1 MPHPLPFSF
10 FLSLM
15 PCVSLPVCTSCLGVI
30 SPFEGG
36 EGEKKKENNVEVFLF
51 VCVRF
56 VLLLSDSFLRVVKS
70 SSFAAFRYFHS
81 VINDPKLEDS
91 IRHARGAK
99 IDNRYRS
106 PRPHK

>member
-1 MPHPLPFSF
+1 MFLCLVVLHAWVLSPHLREAR
-10 FLSLM
+10 
-15 PCVSLPVCTSCLGVI
+15 G
-30 SPFEGG
+30 
-36 EGEKKKENNVEVFLF
+36 KKKENNVKVFLF
-51 VCVRF
+51 VCVSF

-81 VINDPKLEDS
+81 VINDPKLEDN
-91 IRHARGAK
+91 IRHARSAK